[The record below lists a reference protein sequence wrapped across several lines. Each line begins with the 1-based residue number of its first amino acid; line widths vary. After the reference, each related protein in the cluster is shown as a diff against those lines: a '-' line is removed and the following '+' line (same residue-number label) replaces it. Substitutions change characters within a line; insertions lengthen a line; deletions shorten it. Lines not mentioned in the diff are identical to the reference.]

1 MGRRFRYLRNVAAME
16 TSDQPG
22 DLSEKRKF
30 SAAHYAAVVSTIALI
45 VSGGGLLFTKRAYD
59 LAAAKDE
66 RELLE
71 REPVVDVQVTPNGKA
86 RSADLTI
93 YIFNRGDINLV
104 PQDIT
109 ALHLLEHGD
118 LYLSSRRQSVD
129 KLSTSLSLRSM
140 GVIAPKSAATAT
152 ATVSGVTDGKDDW
165 PTNGVDVTFT
175 IRMRLANHSETLK
188 TMNVTR
194 EIKPGR

>member
-1 MGRRFRYLRNVAAME
+1 ME
-16 TSDQPG
+16 TSEPASG
-22 DLSEKRKF
+22 LSTKSKF
-30 SAAHYAAVVSTIALI
+30 STAHYAAVVSTIALI
-45 VSGGGLLFTKRAYD
+45 VSGGSLLFTKRAYD

-71 REPVVDVQVTPNGKA
+71 KEPVVDVQVAPNGKA
-86 RSADLTI
+86 RSADLII

-118 LYLSSRRQSVD
+118 LYLSAARQSVE
-129 KLSTSLSLRSM
+129 KLSTSLSLKSM
-140 GVIAPKSAATAT
+140 GVIFPKSAATMK

-165 PTNGVDVTFT
+165 PKTGVDLTFT
-175 IRMRLANHSETLK
+175 LRVRLADQGETLK
-188 TMNVTR
+188 TMSVTR
-194 EIKPGR
+194 EIKPGP